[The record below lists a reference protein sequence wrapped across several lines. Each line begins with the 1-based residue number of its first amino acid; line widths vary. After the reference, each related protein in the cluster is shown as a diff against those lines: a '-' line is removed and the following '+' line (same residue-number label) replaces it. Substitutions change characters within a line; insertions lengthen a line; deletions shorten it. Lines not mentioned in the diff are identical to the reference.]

1 MSEIPA
7 EKGQLESITD
17 SKDAAGKRRL
27 LAVLAH
33 PDDESFGMGGTLAR
47 YAAEGVDVHIAIA
60 TDGVAGSVA
69 GGYEYALKE
78 LAEVRQKEL
87 EAAVGV
93 LGGKLHTLGYRDS
106 GYIGDPA
113 NQHPDAFINSD
124 FHEATGKVVALI
136 RSIRPQ
142 VVVTHDETGGY
153 YHPDHIHCWKITK
166 EAFEAA
172 GDPSRYPEIGPA
184 PYQPARLY
192 YTAFSNRMVKLFS
205 FLMRLRGQDPK
216 RAGRNK
222 DIDWTRIGI
231 EPRRLNARINYRK
244 YWDVKVA
251 AGAEHPSQGG
261 GPSRSRMIPEPIQK
275 RFMATETFIRAYP
288 PVPDGYREY
297 DLFAG
302 LNLDA
307 S

>member
-1 MSEIPA
+1 MSTSTIDDIQHNQRSERD
-7 EKGQLESITD
+7 QY
-17 SKDAAGKRRL
+17 RL

-47 YAAEGVDVHIAIA
+47 YADEGVDVHIAIA

-69 GGYEYALKE
+69 GGYEHTLKE
-78 LAEVRQKEL
+78 LAAVRRREL
-87 EAAVGV
+87 EAAVRV
-93 LGGKLHTLGYRDS
+93 LGGSLHMLGYRDS

-124 FHEATGKVVALI
+124 LEEATGRVVALI
-136 RSIRPQ
+136 RQIRPQ

-153 YHPDHIHCWKITK
+153 YHPDHIHCWKITTA
-166 EAFEAA
+166 AFDAA
-172 GDPSRYPEIGPA
+172 GDPDRYPDTGPA
-184 PYQPARLY
+184 PYSPQRLY
-192 YTAFSNRMVKLFS
+192 FTGFSNRIVKF
-205 FLMRLRGQDPK
+205 FAFMMRLRGEDPK

-231 EPRRLNARINYRK
+231 EPRRLHARIDYRR
-244 YWDVKVA
+244 YWDVKRA

-261 GPSRSRMIPEPIQK
+261 GTSRSRMLPESLQR
-275 RFMATETFIRAYP
+275 RFLASETFIRAYP
-288 PVPDGYREY
+288 AVPDGYRET

-302 LNLDA
+302 VTAD
-307 S
+307 